1 MHDSSVYLIGIF
13 INIIQEHYK
22 VSSVLVF
29 IKQMD
34 ILFLIIDTMVWI
46 L

>member
-13 INIIQEHYK
+13 IKIIQEHYK
-22 VSSVLVF
+22 VSSALVF

-34 ILFLIIDTMVWI
+34 ILSIIDTIVWI

>member
-1 MHDSSVYLIGIF
+1 MD
-13 INIIQEHYK
+13 IIQEHYK